1 MASENVRTVFVSI
14 TMELSL
20 RRTTDRNM
28 DSPWTEGS
36 LEVEKN

>member
-1 MASENVRTVFVSI
+1 MASENVRTVFVSN
-14 TMELSL
+14 MELSL

-28 DSPWTEGS
+28 DSPWIEGF